1 VYRVLIVQPL
11 HQDGLGLLERRPDIT
26 YEILPEADPDDLLR
40 LAPGVDAI
48 TLRDAPLPALVVE
61 AAPRLR
67 VVSRHGVGYDNV
79 PVDLCTARGIP
90 VTITGSVNTVAVAEH
105 TMYLLLAAARS
116 GVQLDQAVRAGDF
129 AIRGRSTAMELAGRT
144 LLIVGLGRIGR
155 AVATRAKAFGMDV
168 MAHDPNIESSQ
179 LPTDATDQVELIDD
193 LEQALALSDA
203 VSIHVPLTN
212 ETRGL
217 IDDRRLGML
226 RPGAIVV
233 STARGGVVDEAAL
246 LSAVGQGHLHG
257 AGLDVFSQ
265 EPLPADSP
273 LINEPR
279 IVLSPHCAALTED
292 SLRAMSIKT
301 VENVFAALAGTL
313 DRALVINPQVLD
325 RRL

>member
-1 VYRVLIVQPL
+1 
-11 HQDGLGLLERRPDIT
+11 
-26 YEILPEADPDDLLR
+26 
-40 LAPGVDAI
+40 
-48 TLRDAPLPALVVE
+48 
-61 AAPRLR
+61 
-67 VVSRHGVGYDNV
+67 
-79 PVDLCTARGIP
+79 
-90 VTITGSVNTVAVAEH
+90 
-105 TMYLLLAAARS
+105 
-116 GVQLDQAVRAGDF
+116 
-129 AIRGRSTAMELAGRT
+129 
-144 LLIVGLGRIGR
+144 
-155 AVATRAKAFGMDV
+155 
-168 MAHDPNIESSQ
+168 
-179 LPTDATDQVELIDD
+179 
-193 LEQALALSDA
+193 
-203 VSIHVPLTN
+203 VSIHVPLNN